1 MSRKSENNLRA
12 KYLRLISEMLEAQDE
27 QVLVVKSNELS
38 IPTIDDEGNECF
50 MNITFKVPKGDR
62 SGEPYDA
69 FTESQCYAEKLEAD
83 KIKAEKKAKEKAE
96 KIARDEA
103 YRKKKAEIKAK
114 LAP

>member
-1 MSRKSENNLRA
+1 
-12 KYLRLISEMLEAQDE
+12 MLEAQDE

-50 MNITFKVPKGDR
+50 MNITFKVHKGDR

-114 LAP
+114 LTQ